1 MLNIVGENL
10 SERDIDFVQIR
21 GDVKLFER
29 NEIVE
34 SFNEPKNKRMRIMLL
49 SLTAGGVGLN
59 LIGAN
64 HMFLLDIHW
73 LVKNIFS

>member
-64 HMFLLDIHW
+64 QMFLLDIHW
-73 LVKNIFS
+73 